1 MYGVPILYSLYERNN
16 RDGIGLSP
24 FPPKLHKD
32 AKMFLFAQTKTQAH
46 RCYLSLWCNY
56 CL

>member
-46 RCYLSLWCNY
+46 RCYLSL
-56 CL
+56 